1 MSKDGYTTNKA
12 NLLNNMDTLERGFKE
27 LVMGFKTGNY
37 ITGAGFVL
45 VLLMSAV
52 EPMPHSFE
60 LFWLHVGL
68 LMIGAVLMGSG
79 TYLTWKGK

>member
-1 MSKDGYTTNKA
+1 MKLAVTQKA
-12 NLLNNMDTLERGFKE
+12 MILDFYLLAMKRKKK
-27 LVMGFKTGNY
+27 MAFKTGNY
-37 ITGAGFVL
+37 MTGAGFIL

-60 LFWLHVGL
+60 LFWLHIGT

-79 TYLTWKGK
+79 VYLTWKGK

>member
-1 MSKDGYTTNKA
+1 MILDFC
-12 NLLNNMDTLERGFKE
+12 LLMMERKKK
-27 LVMGFKTGNY
+27 MAFKTGNY
-37 ITGAGFVL
+37 MTGAGFIL

-79 TYLTWKGK
+79 VYLTWKGK

>member
-1 MSKDGYTTNKA
+1 MILDFY
-12 NLLNNMDTLERGFKE
+12 LLTMERKKKMA
-27 LVMGFKTGNY
+27 LKTGNY
-37 ITGAGFVL
+37 VTGAGFLL

-60 LFWLHVGL
+60 LFWLHVGT

-79 TYLTWKGK
+79 VYLTWKGK